1 MARKLTGTRK
11 RAARPVAFRRL
22 GLRAR
27 RLFSLAGAPVARRVR
42 ARRARRVARWNVDTA
57 RRWRRK
63 RINVRV
69 LELASFLGGGLLV
82 LAVGAS
88 AYVLI
93 FGAPGFLRDLNSR
106 CNAYNQACGTV
117 FGFVTPLLSVGLA
130 SAVFLFYRLRYVKSP
145 VTRKAKRCPQDLVQT
160 ASPDIGTIVGRDE
173 LCQVIMEDIRDRE
186 FRRPHLVVGSVGTGK
201 TAFLVQLTRLL
212 AERGAIPVPIRLRD
226 AREGLNFR
234 ELAYRR
240 FLSMTE
246 ERLLSDA
253 EAERVWRQLCID
265 DQIVVIAD
273 GLEEA
278 MAEGSAE
285 QDRDNLIR
293 LAIRRARE
301 LRLPLVIASRPHD
314 PLRGADATFMELDPL
329 SEEAALEY
337 ILEGKRSEDD
347 LRRLNRIVETAGLA
361 ELPLYL
367 RVTRQ
372 LYLTDR
378 LDHLAAGQTARKLDT
393 RSLDR
398 SELRFRLLDTWME
411 ALFEGRLMPGVPLD
425 REEREAAVAWLSA
438 LACTGLQADTGD
450 VKYEDYMRRP
460 KRRQGNPSGADEKPR
475 YQAMDEQV
483 RRIVE
488 EKLVDRRLD
497 IRLATS
503 WGDRLGLVEAYGESV
518 RFPHSIMQAYL
529 GSRFMHTALNDPA
542 FQSEAAAALKK
553 PGREFLMALV
563 LYSRSKAAA
572 RNEPSWIA
580 PNQPGPGQRPDGRR
594 PAERSPQGPAQGQ
607 GQAAS
612 EPIGATPA
620 VADVADAPAGTPT
633 TSGTPAILRKPAIP
647 SGLCSEVGSI
657 RDALAGA
664 AADASDV
671 VKKLDLYA
679 AALEI
684 DSILRP
690 PLHDKIA
697 ADVAAG
703 WGSIRGGDARTLDD
717 AKLGLVYRFGDAVRT
732 IAGRLNQGEQ
742 VPRPAYRQLLA
753 MGCSEKSYPI
763 RLAIAGEIGSGGDT
777 AFDLLHDD
785 SGRLWTPAARLRG
798 NADPKASSKQRKRDR
813 NQRQSATDDAYPL
826 SEDNFRSPRSRALCA
841 WLTPLLAGSVHH
853 RQGDAQRQLRRW
865 VQCVG
870 DNAPDQTT
878 RLPISLEIALA
889 QGFKYAANR
898 RSRHP
903 LTSPETIAYLAEQAT
918 EMLESARFWFS
929 QLTLI
934 QALCLWQMAEPE
946 TQRAGRAGARL
957 DRERRAGA
965 RPQPQGSDPKAIVGR
980 WLELAHNRDHPF
992 VDEAGKLAM
1001 RALQTGRQQ
1010 RFIWIDECGV
1020 VSKVG
1025 SRAAR
1030 QSSYRQHNLWI
1041 PPSTGWAALDPLAQ
1055 QLVADMVVLLNL
1067 AERGQEPTE
1076 IEHRLKRLDRNDLP
1090 PCLSHDR
1097 TPLDPARTAGAVDTA
1112 PGSNCKDGCPFGL
1125 CPYPPSGKQPY
1136 RSELSEAFCR
1146 RQQALLSEGWARSN
1160 PAGWQSAPRS
1170 NLTRF
1175 WERMGD
1181 RARGGSADQEGT

>member
-1 MARKLTGTRK
+1 M
-11 RAARPVAFRRL
+11 
-22 GLRAR
+22 
-27 RLFSLAGAPVARRVR
+27 
-42 ARRARRVARWNVDTA
+42 
-57 RRWRRK
+57 
-63 RINVRV
+63 
-69 LELASFLGGGLLV
+69 
-82 LAVGAS
+82 
-88 AYVLI
+88 I
-93 FGAPGFLRDLNSR
+93 FGAPGFLRDLNNR

-117 FGFVTPLLSVGLA
+117 FGFVTPLLSVALA
-130 SAVFLFYRLRYVKSP
+130 SAAFLFYRLRYVKSP

-160 ASPDIGTIVGRDE
+160 ASRDIGTIVGRDE

-201 TAFLVQLTRLL
+201 TAVLVQLTRLL

-226 AREGLNFR
+226 ARDDLNFR

-246 ERLLSDA
+246 ERLLSDG

-285 QDRDNLIR
+285 KDRDNLIR
-293 LAIRRARE
+293 LAIHRARE

-314 PLRGADATFMELDPL
+314 PLRGADATIMELDPL

-337 ILEGKRSEDD
+337 ILEGKRTDD

-372 LYLTDR
+372 LYLADR

-438 LACTGLQADTGD
+438 LACIGLQADTGD
-450 VKYEDYMRRP
+450 VKYEDYIRRP

-483 RRIVE
+483 QRIVE
-488 EKLVDRRLD
+488 EKLVDRHLD

-503 WGDRLGLVEAYGESV
+503 WGDRLGLVEAHGESL

-529 GSRFMHTALNDPA
+529 GSRFMQTALNDPA

-572 RNEPSWIA
+572 RNEPGWLA
-580 PNQPGPGQRPDGRR
+580 PDQPGPIRRSDGRR
-594 PAERSPQGPAQGQ
+594 PTGSSPQGPAQSQ
-607 GQAAS
+607 GQVAS

-620 VADVADAPAGTPT
+620 AADVTDPQPAPAGTSI
-633 TSGTPAILRKPAIP
+633 TSRTRAAGRKPAT
-647 SGLCSEVGSI
+647 SSALCSEVGSI

-664 AADASDV
+664 AADAPDV

-684 DSILRP
+684 DSFLRP
-690 PLHDKIA
+690 SIHDKIA

-703 WGSIRGGDARTLDD
+703 WGNIRGGDARTLDD

-732 IAGRLNQGEQ
+732 IGGRLDQGEQ
-742 VPRPAYRQLLA
+742 VPHPAYRQLLA
-753 MGCSEKSYPI
+753 MGCNEKSYPI

-777 AFDLLHDD
+777 AFGLLHDD
-785 SGRLWTPAARLRG
+785 SGRLWTPAAWLGG
-798 NADPKASSKQRKRDR
+798 NADAKAGGKQGKRDR
-813 NQRQSATDDAYPL
+813 NRRQPATDHAHPL
-826 SEDNFRSPRSRALCA
+826 SGDEFRTPRSRALCA
-841 WLTPLLAGSVHH
+841 WLTPLLAGSVHN
-853 RQGDAQRQLRRW
+853 RQGDAQRELRRW

-870 DNAPDQTT
+870 DNAPDQTS

-898 RSRHP
+898 RIRHP
-903 LTSPETIAYLAEQAT
+903 LTSPEAIAYLAEQAT

-934 QALCLWQMAEPE
+934 QALCLWQMPEPE
-946 TQRAGRAGARL
+946 MQRPGGTGARL
-957 DRERRAGA
+957 NGERRVGA
-965 RPQPQGSDPKAIVGR
+965 RPQPLGSDPKAIVGR

-992 VDEAGKLAM
+992 VAEAGKLAV

-1055 QLVADMVVLLNL
+1055 QLVADMVLLLNL

-1097 TPLDPARTAGAVDTA
+1097 APLDPARTAGAVDTA

-1146 RQQALLSEGWARSN
+1146 RQQALLSGGWARSN
-1160 PAGWQSAPRS
+1160 PAGWQSAPRR

-1181 RARGGSADQEGT
+1181 RARGGSTDQDRS